1 MNVRRI
7 LLGVTAWWLLT
18 VAPIPGAE
26 RQAIDRGT
34 VTLPNGAVY
43 MVEIPRTEETRTRG
57 LMFRANLPRRTGMLF
72 VFEATGRYGFW
83 MKNCLIALDLV
94 WIDEAKRVVAIL
106 PETPPCKAD
115 PCPIYQFDV
124 PTRYVLEMPS
134 GAAKREG
141 LVIGNVLRFDP

>member
-1 MNVRRI
+1 MSGWRI
-7 LLGVTAWWLLT
+7 LAGVMAWWLLT
-18 VAPIPGAE
+18 AAPTVRAE
-26 RQAIDRGT
+26 SPVLDRGT

-43 MVEIPRTEETRTRG
+43 TVEIPRTQEARTRG

-141 LVIGNVLRFDP
+141 LVIGNVLRFAP